1 MRIARLKH
9 LALDNWISSNYNKV
23 NNTPIIMYVSS
34 YEPGELSEAL
44 TLHGKEYIVRRFKDV
59 WGIDRGNE
67 ITLASI
73 QNRRNLIA
81 LEGSEVVGWLGV
93 NEDGEIVNGCGG
105 PGRSSYILITLLKHL
120 FEDSLSVSHQF
131 YAFVPIDYLASAAC
145 CIKAGMFLPDS
156 IPPEFA
162 VKAYGKKVVTL
173 IKLVYYK
180 TPESLILNSSQSQN
194 EKLTQLKVLIK
205 DYAKPS
211 KPRQFLKSL
220 LEIKKRFSDRLAF
233 LSLHLGIDAELAL
246 KQFSLIPKILL
257 CIPLSLFYYFV
268 ALQILGHDV
277 QKHWDFLTQK
287 KSEQDRT
294 ELVKYLEVSERALEK
309 INLQVAEN
317 NKLITGFT
325 GNEDKKV
332 ILFPFE
338 SILEKQKTSLELLSK
353 IIAGYSGNLK
363 KGIDSGEEP
372 IALYTE
378 VLRYMSS
385 EEPYN
390 LVDFTYRIHDEDIRP
405 SCNSELCVRE
415 SLTKYVTRALKE

>member
-1 MRIARLKH
+1 
-9 LALDNWISSNYNKV
+9 
-23 NNTPIIMYVSS
+23 
-34 YEPGELSEAL
+34 
-44 TLHGKEYIVRRFKDV
+44 
-59 WGIDRGNE
+59 
-67 ITLASI
+67 
-73 QNRRNLIA
+73 
-81 LEGSEVVGWLGV
+81 
-93 NEDGEIVNGCGG
+93 
-105 PGRSSYILITLLKHL
+105 
-120 FEDSLSVSHQF
+120 
-131 YAFVPIDYLASAAC
+131 
-145 CIKAGMFLPDS
+145 
-156 IPPEFA
+156 
-162 VKAYGKKVVTL
+162 
-173 IKLVYYK
+173 
-180 TPESLILNSSQSQN
+180 
-194 EKLTQLKVLIK
+194 
-205 DYAKPS
+205 
-211 KPRQFLKSL
+211 L
-220 LEIKKRFSDRLAF
+220 LEIKKHFSDRLAF

-257 CIPLSLFYYFV
+257 CIPISLFYYFV

-325 GNEDKKV
+325 GNEDKQVK
-332 ILFPFE
+332 LFPFE
-338 SILEKQKTSLELLSK
+338 SILEKQKTSIELLSK

-390 LVDFTYRIHDEDIRP
+390 LVDFTYKIYDEDIRP
-405 SCNSELCVRE
+405 RCNSELCVRE